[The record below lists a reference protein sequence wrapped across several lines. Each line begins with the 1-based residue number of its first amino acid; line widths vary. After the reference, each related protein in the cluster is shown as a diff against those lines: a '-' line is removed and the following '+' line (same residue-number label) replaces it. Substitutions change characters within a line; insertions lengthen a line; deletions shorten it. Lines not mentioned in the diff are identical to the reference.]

1 MRICIVAEH
10 ASYRFGGE
18 AVLPLHYFSRLR
30 ARGVEAWLV
39 VHARTRGELEVLFAS
54 DRDRL
59 RFIEDAWFH
68 KLLFRVS
75 RFLPRRVS
83 DATIGLLSQLI
94 TQSLAR
100 GIVSKLVQEESI
112 DAVHQPIPVS
122 PRFPSLMA
130 NLGVPVIIG
139 PMNGG
144 MEYPPAFRHSES
156 LLSRTSIRI
165 GRHLSNLVNSLL
177 PGKKLARVLLVANQR
192 TQLALPECIQGQ
204 VIEFPENGV
213 DLTIWQSSDKNYLAP
228 LPTEEARFV
237 FIGRLVDWKGVD
249 MAIEALSQL
258 PSNATLEIIGDGPMQ
273 SAWRQLAERLGISTR
288 VLFSGW
294 LPQESCAL
302 RLRTAAA
309 LLLPSVYECGGAV
322 VLEALA
328 AATPVIATR
337 WGGPADYIDSTCG
350 FLVEPSSREAL
361 VQGLAGAMQ
370 ELIAAPQLGRQMGI
384 RGRERV
390 RRDFDWETKVDRMI
404 GIYEQSIADAKRG
417 ARNKQPT
424 SPFASPEPDSVAEKK

>member
-39 VHARTRGELEVLFAS
+39 VHARTRPELEVLFAN

-83 DATIGLLSQLI
+83 DATIGLSSQLI
-94 TQSLAR
+94 TQYLAR
-100 GIVSKLVQEESI
+100 GIVSKLVREESI

-156 LLSRTSIRI
+156 LLSRASIRI
-165 GRHLSNLVNSLL
+165 GRHFSNLVNSLL

-192 TQLALPECIQGQ
+192 THLALPECIQGR

-213 DLTIWQSSDKNYLAP
+213 DLTIWQSSDENHMAS
-228 LPTEEARFV
+228 LPTEKEARFV

-249 MAIEALSQL
+249 MAIEALSQT
-258 PSNATLEIIGDGPMQ
+258 PNATLEIIGDGPMQ
-273 SAWRQLAERLGISTR
+273 SAWRQLAERLGVSTR
-288 VLFSGW
+288 VFFSGW

-302 RLRTAAA
+302 RLRTATA
-309 LLLPSVYECGGAV
+309 LLLPSIYECGGAV

-361 VQGLAGAMQ
+361 VQGLAYAMQ
-370 ELIAAPQLGRQMGI
+370 ELIAAPELGRRMGI

-390 RRDFDWETKVDRMI
+390 RRDFDWEIKVDRMM
-404 GIYEQSIADAKRG
+404 GIYEQSIAEASRG
-417 ARNKQPT
+417 ARNKQT
-424 SPFASPEPDSVAEKK
+424 AFSPEPDNVAEKK